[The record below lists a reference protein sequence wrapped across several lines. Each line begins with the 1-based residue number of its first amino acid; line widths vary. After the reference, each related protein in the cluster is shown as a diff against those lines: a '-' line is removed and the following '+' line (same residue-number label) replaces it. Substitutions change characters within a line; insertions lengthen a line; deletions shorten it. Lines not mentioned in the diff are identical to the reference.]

1 MSGCSGQGGRH
12 DGGRDRGLPARHG
25 ALPVAGAP
33 LARAASALSR
43 MRRAHLGGM
52 TVGVTVGC
60 LLGMVP
66 CLWLEPH
73 SRAQPCPA

>member
-1 MSGCSGQGGRH
+1 MMLISGQACSKLADVILGAGGTNSFCW
-12 DGGRDRGLPARHG
+12 G
-25 ALPVAGAP
+25 AVAKV
-33 LARAASALSR
+33 
-43 MRRAHLGGM
+43 GGM

>member
-1 MSGCSGQGGRH
+1 MVHCVHLKPRLAVSLQSAKADVIFGPGGTKFVC
-12 DGGRDRGLPARHG
+12 LG
-25 ALPVAGAP
+25 AVAKV
-33 LARAASALSR
+33 
-43 MRRAHLGGM
+43 GGM